1 MTTNRAVPRL
11 ALLGA
16 AAAALSACGGGGG
29 GSTTVVPPATVP
41 APFAYMFGNGFGADF
56 TAAANSTPAPLSGNE
71 INPVSL
77 TASPIPFPAGTT
89 GSN

>member
-1 MTTNRAVPRL
+1 MTTDRAILHL

-16 AAAALSACGGGGG
+16 AAVALSACGGD
-29 GSTTVVPPATVP
+29 GSSTSAPPVTLP

-56 TAAANSTPAPLSGNE
+56 TSTSPTPVLLSGNE
-71 INPVSL
+71 INAVSL

>member
-1 MTTNRAVPRL
+1 MTANRAILRL
-11 ALLGA
+11 TVLAA

-29 GSTTVVPPATVP
+29 GTTVVPPATLP

-56 TAAANSTPAPLSGNE
+56 TASANSTPAPLSGNE
-71 INPVSL
+71 INAVSL
-77 TASPIPFPAGTT
+77 TTEPIPFPPGTN

>member
-1 MTTNRAVPRL
+1 MTTDRAILRL

-16 AAAALSACGGGGG
+16 AAVALAACGGGGN
-29 GSTTVVPPATVP
+29 TTGVPPATIP

-56 TAAANSTPAPLSGNE
+56 TSTSPTPATLSGNE
-71 INPVSL
+71 INAVSL
-77 TASPIPFPAGTT
+77 TASPIPFPAGTS

>member
-1 MTTNRAVPRL
+1 MMTDRALLRF

-16 AAAALSACGGGGG
+16 AAVALSACGGGS
-29 GSTTVVPPATVP
+29 STSVPPATTP

-56 TAAANSTPAPLSGNE
+56 TSTSPTPAALTGNE
-71 INPVSL
+71 INAVSL

>member
-1 MTTNRAVPRL
+1 MMTNRTVLRL

-16 AAAALSACGGGGG
+16 SAVALSACGGGGG
-29 GSTTVVPPATVP
+29 NTVVTPVTVP

-56 TAAANSTPAPLSGNE
+56 TSTSSTPKALSSGD
-71 INPVSL
+71 INAVSL
-77 TASPIPFPAGTT
+77 TASPIPFPAGTM